1 VPLLDRSALESDV
14 QPYPVPTVRA
24 LAPRF
29 AKTSLFYLSSQGT
42 GDGLWRVQ
50 DQQASE
56 VWRGATA
63 ALSDPAAI
71 SRDEQRVAVVVRREG
86 KRQLTVMSADGTNVR
101 TLAPSIDIQG
111 AAGQGAVDWS
121 PDGVWI
127 VAGGRDASG
136 AALFKIPV
144 DGGAPVRLVE
154 GQVSNPIWS
163 SDGELIVYAGPL
175 VAGQTALLGV
185 RPDGAPVD
193 LPSLRVRQGAY
204 RFLPDGKRVVY
215 LPVNVSLDF
224 WLLDVAAK
232 TTRQLTHLD
241 DRGNIATFDITPDGK
256 QIVFDRSLENSDIVL
271 IDMAR

>member
-1 VPLLDRSALESDV
+1 
-14 QPYPVPTVRA
+14 
-24 LAPRF
+24 
-29 AKTSLFYLSSQGT
+29 
-42 GDGLWRVQ
+42 
-50 DQQASE
+50 
-56 VWRGATA
+56 
-63 ALSDPAAI
+63 
-71 SRDEQRVAVVVRREG
+71 VVRREG
-86 KRQLTVMSADGTNVR
+86 KRQLTVMSADGTNIR

-121 PDGVWI
+121 PDNVWI

-144 DGGAPVRLVE
+144 DGGEPVRLVE

-175 VAGQTALLGV
+175 VAGQTVLLGV

-193 LPSLRVRQGAY
+193 LGHLRVRQGAY

-232 TTRQLTHLD
+232 MTRQLTHLD
-241 DRGNIATFDITPDGK
+241 DRGDIATFDITPDGK

-271 IDMAR
+271 IDVAR